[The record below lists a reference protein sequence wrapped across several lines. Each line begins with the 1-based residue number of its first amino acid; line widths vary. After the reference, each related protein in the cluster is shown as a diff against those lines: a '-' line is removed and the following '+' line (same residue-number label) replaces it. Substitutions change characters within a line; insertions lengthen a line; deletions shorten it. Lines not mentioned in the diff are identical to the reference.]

1 MLVHYRGLS
10 ITEICRDPGSNRG
23 PSDLQS
29 DALPTELSR
38 LCFKFEAQ
46 SITEENNGKRVSFIG
61 KQWRCHHGAA
71 VSLLAHVS
79 AITFGTRDICLPFF
93 IRRVFPDPSSP
104 LNPNSVREHVQIPDF
119 GSRLFFFFVNLEIGL
134 RCRWPRGPMDKASA
148 YGAGDCR
155 FESCRGHF
163 CFWSS
168 SAPAPVGARTKAP
181 MRGSS
186 PRPYAYEAHA
196 LPTELRRHE
205 GIARPHGV

>member
-1 MLVHYRGLS
+1 MRQHQWAHGALAGCLCPKWQTRSAAGQAALDTLAPRRHRPCASCARTAGRAHHAS
-10 ITEICRDPGSNRG
+10 EAQFCRDPGSSRG

-104 LNPNSVREHVQIPDF
+104 LNPNSVREHVQIPEF
-119 GSRLFFFFVNLEIGL
+119 GSRLLF
-134 RCRWPRGPMDKASA
+134 S
-148 YGAGDCR
+148 
-155 FESCRGHF
+155 
-163 CFWSS
+163 
-168 SAPAPVGARTKAP
+168 
-181 MRGSS
+181 
-186 PRPYAYEAHA
+186 
-196 LPTELRRHE
+196 
-205 GIARPHGV
+205 

>member
-1 MLVHYRGLS
+1 MRKVYRL
-10 ITEICRDPGSNRG
+10 ITTTTCPQSSGHVGPPYLDHGESVTAHCAPDACSRQTCAPLRHSHDAPLYSGGKCRDPGSSRG

-29 DALPTELSR
+29 DAVPTELSR

-104 LNPNSVREHVQIPDF
+104 LNPNSVREHVQIPEF
-119 GSRLFFFFVNLEIGL
+119 GSRLLF
-134 RCRWPRGPMDKASA
+134 S
-148 YGAGDCR
+148 
-155 FESCRGHF
+155 
-163 CFWSS
+163 
-168 SAPAPVGARTKAP
+168 
-181 MRGSS
+181 
-186 PRPYAYEAHA
+186 
-196 LPTELRRHE
+196 
-205 GIARPHGV
+205 